1 MFFAGEIE
9 YLMDT
14 ATLSEDL
21 AFLVRLRLGLIRL
34 ATDIVDNSKAMNIDK
49 RTADYFTGLPA
60 HVLRTIYEF
69 YKLDFILFGYDV
81 PPYIQDVL

>member
-1 MFFAGEIE
+1 MAGEIE

-21 AFLVRLRLGLIRL
+21 AFLVRRLGLQQL
-34 ATDIVDNSKAMNIDK
+34 VTDIVGNFRAKNIDR
-49 RTADYFTGLPA
+49 RTADYFKDLPA
-60 HVLRTIYEF
+60 DVLRTIYEF

-81 PPYIQDVL
+81 PPYIKDVL